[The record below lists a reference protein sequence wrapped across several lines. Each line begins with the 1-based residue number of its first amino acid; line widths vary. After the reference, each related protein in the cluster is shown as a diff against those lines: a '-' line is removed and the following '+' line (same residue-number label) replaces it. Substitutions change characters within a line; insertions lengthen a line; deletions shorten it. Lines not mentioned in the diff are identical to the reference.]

1 MISDEEIFL
10 LYGKNAVVSRK
21 GTFVL
26 VHLDRPSREL
36 VRARTQSFDPDTFFD
51 RDCRVCSLMREG
63 GIVVFDDSSFDDDEE
78 EIVVE

>member
-26 VHLDRPSREL
+26 IHLDRPSREL

-63 GIVVFDDSSFDDDEE
+63 GIVVFDDSSFEDDEE
-78 EIVVE
+78 EIIVE

>member
-21 GTFVL
+21 GQFVL
-26 VHLDRPSREL
+26 IHLDRPSRAL

-63 GIVVFDDSSFDDDEE
+63 GIVVFDDSSFEDDEE
-78 EIVVE
+78 IIVE